1 MFVDNVEIKVRAGS
15 GGNGLA
21 SFRREKFL
29 PFGGPD
35 GGDGGRGGDIYL
47 VADAD
52 MEDLST
58 YKHRVMFKAGN
69 GERGGT
75 NKKHGI
81 NGTDLLIKVPV
92 GTSAYVKKA
101 GEEKLVADLQA
112 KGKKLQV
119 AKGGRGGKGNVHYAT
134 ATRKAPEIFQ
144 PGEEGEQ
151 HDITL
156 KVKLITDV
164 CITGYPNSGKST
176 LLAAVSAAHPQVA
189 DYPFTTRDPV
199 LGVVDD
205 GVQKYIWAEL
215 PAIVKGSSQ
224 GKGLGNSFLIH
235 AERAAA
241 LIYLLDAGSPDIVE
255 EFKRLKEEMV
265 AFDPRLA
272 EKSSII
278 AINKVD
284 LIEDIAELADIKA
297 KLSETG
303 LPVYA
308 TSAALNTG
316 VSELILP
323 VHKIISEHK
332 IGTLEEMGP
341 EMIFRPK
348 PVDLRD

>member
-1 MFVDNVEIKVRAGS
+1 MFVDNVEIRVRAGN

-52 MEDLST
+52 MEDLAT
-58 YKHRVMFKAGN
+58 YKHRTIFKAGN

-75 NKKHGI
+75 NKKHGT

-92 GTSAYVKKA
+92 GTSAYVKMD
-101 GEEKLVADLQA
+101 GEEKLVADLQD

-156 KVKLITDV
+156 RMKLITDV
-164 CITGYPNSGKST
+164 CITGHPNSGKST

-189 DYPFTTRDPV
+189 DYPFTTRAPV
-199 LGVVDD
+199 LGIVDD
-205 GVQKYIWAEL
+205 GMQKYIWAEL
-215 PAIVKGSSQ
+215 PALVKGSSQ
-224 GKGLGNSFLIH
+224 GKGLGNGFLIH
-235 AERAAA
+235 AERATA
-241 LIYLLDAGSPDIVE
+241 LIYLLDAGSPDMVE
-255 EFKRLKEEMV
+255 EFNQLKEEIK
-265 AFDPRLA
+265 AFDPHLA
-272 EKSSII
+272 EKGSVI
-278 AINKVD
+278 AINKIDLVD
-284 LIEDIAELADIKA
+284 DAAEVADIKG
-297 KLSETG
+297 KLSHTG
-303 LPVYA
+303 LPVY
-308 TSAALNTG
+308 TISAALNTG
-316 VSELILP
+316 IAELILP
-323 VHKIISEHK
+323 VHKIIGEHK
-332 IGTLEEMGP
+332 TGVLETTGP
-341 EMIFRPK
+341 EMVFRPK
-348 PVDLRD
+348 PVDQRD